1 VRPRSLTG
9 RILVAFAA
17 VSVALWLAIGGTLFV
32 VLRGLHGEATTG
44 ALADTAQTLMVRF
57 RGAVATREVR
67 AIVTDIR
74 DAVAQN
80 GTTVH
85 VVARNGALVDVSGVD
100 PEPVGPI
107 AIPAGLH
114 RGEVVE
120 GRIGFDDGQQHLYA
134 AVVLTEPDGTGPRAV
149 LLSRIDRSGA
159 DALRDVLRT
168 LPIVI
173 LVSLL
178 VGLPLAILLSR
189 SVAAPLRRLAAATAS
204 IPTSLSAPLP
214 LEGPT
219 EVRDLTDRFNAMS
232 AEVAATR
239 TRESELLA
247 NLRHDLRTPLTVISG
262 FATALA
268 DGTATGPD
276 AGRAAQAIEEEA
288 ARLERLVA
296 ELGAIERLRA
306 GVDGLHPEPI
316 DAADAVR
323 AATERFRPGAS
334 AAEVTLD
341 HDVRNGSGPSLAAD
355 RMALERI
362 LANLVGNA
370 IAAAGP
376 GGHVTVGAREV
387 AEVGADRRP
396 GVAFSVT
403 DDGPGFPPGGAER
416 AFERFYRGDPA
427 RTGQGSGLGLA
438 IVMELALAHG
448 GEAHAENLSPRGAR
462 VSVVLPV
469 VPIGATPA

>member
-1 VRPRSLTG
+1 MRPRSLTG

-17 VSVALWLAIGGTLFV
+17 VSVALWLTIGGTLFV
-32 VLRGLHGEATTG
+32 VLRGLHAEATTG
-44 ALADTAQTLMVRF
+44 ALADTAQTLIVRF
-57 RGAVATREVR
+57 RGGIANREIR
-67 AIVTDIR
+67 AIVAEIH
-74 DAVAQN
+74 DAVAQS

-85 VVARNGALVDVSGVD
+85 VIARNGSFVDVSGVD
-100 PEPVGPI
+100 PEPVGAI
-107 AIPAGLH
+107 AIPADLH

-120 GRIGFDDGQQHLYA
+120 SRIDFDDGQPHLYA
-134 AVVLTEPDGTGPRAV
+134 AVVLSEPGGTGPRAV
-149 LLSRIDRSGA
+149 LLSRVDRSGA

-178 VGLPLAILLSR
+178 VGVPLAIGLSR
-189 SVAAPLRRLAAATAS
+189 SVSGPLRRLAAATATFPGLAS
-204 IPTSLSAPLP
+204 PPLP
-214 LEGPT
+214 LDGPT
-219 EVRDLTDRFNAMS
+219 EVRDLTERFNAMS
-232 AEVAATR
+232 AEVGATR

-268 DGTATGPD
+268 DGTATGAD
-276 AGRAAQAIEEEA
+276 AGPAAKAIEEEA

-296 ELGAIERLRA
+296 ELGAIERLQA
-306 GVDGLHPEPI
+306 GTDGLHPEPI
-316 DAADAVR
+316 DASDAARAAVERFQPGATAAGVSLAADAR
-323 AATERFRPGAS
+323 
-334 AAEVTLD
+334 D
-341 HDVRNGSGPSLAAD
+341 GSGPSLAAD

-370 IAAAGP
+370 IASAGP
-376 GGHVTVGAREV
+376 GGHVSVGVRPV
-387 AEVGADRRP
+387 GEVGGAQRP

-427 RTGQGSGLGLA
+427 RTGEGSGLGLA

-469 VPIGATPA
+469 VPTSG